1 MKLLIQRVASASIRV
16 DGKTIAS
23 IGNGVVAMVGFEPLD
38 TFQDINKLT
47 RKFLNYKIFLNS
59 EEKIALSII
68 EENADILLVPQVT
81 LSIRTNKGMKPSF
94 SQAADHQ
101 TGLSLF
107 NSFKNLLLDEYQEVQ
122 SGIFG
127 ENMSIQLVNEGPITF
142 WFES

>member
-1 MKLLIQRVASASIRV
+1 MKLLIQRVSSASIRV

-38 TFQDINKLT
+38 TFQEINKLT
-47 RKFLNYKIFLNS
+47 RKFLNYKFFLNS
-59 EEKIALSII
+59 EKKIALSII

-81 LSIRTNKGMKPSF
+81 LSIRTKKGMKPSF
-94 SQAADHQ
+94 SQAADRQ

-122 SGIFG
+122 SGVFG